1 MIMEEIIRKNPKL
14 WMVSIY
20 LFMVA
25 IFLHFKPALAFGQN
39 GSIKPFGTKKKG
51 STVFPV
57 WWWMF
62 MMAVL
67 SYLGVAYLCKFS
79 F

>member
-1 MIMEEIIRKNPKL
+1 MIMEDILRKNPKL

-25 IFLHFKPALAFGQN
+25 GFLYLKPGIAFAQD

-62 MMAVL
+62 IFAAV
-67 SYLGVAYLCKFS
+67 SYFLVAFLTKFS
-79 F
+79 M

>member
-1 MIMEEIIRKNPKL
+1 MEEILRKNPKL
-14 WMVSIY
+14 WIVAIY

-25 IFLHFKPALAFGQN
+25 GFLFVKPSIAFGSEGQ
-39 GSIKPFGTKKKG
+39 IKPFGTKKKG
-51 STVFPV
+51 STIFPV

-62 MMAVL
+62 IFAAL
-67 SYLGVAYLCKFS
+67 SYILVAFLTKFN

>member
-1 MIMEEIIRKNPKL
+1 MEDLFRKNPKL

-25 IFLHFKPALAFGQN
+25 GFLFIKPSVAFGPN
-39 GSIKPFGTKKKG
+39 GEIKPFGTKKKG
-51 STVFPV
+51 STIFPV

-62 MMAVL
+62 VFAALSYIAVAVL
-67 SYLGVAYLCKFS
+67 TKFKM
-79 F
+79 

>member
-1 MIMEEIIRKNPKL
+1 MEEIVRKNPKL
-14 WMVSIY
+14 WMVAIY

-25 IFLHFKPALAFGQN
+25 GFLYVKPGVSFTKD
-39 GSIKPFGTKKKG
+39 GSIKPFGTHKKG
-51 STVFPV
+51 STVFPI

-62 MMAVL
+62 IFAVF
-67 SYLGVAYLCKFS
+67 SYIGVAYITNFN

>member
-1 MIMEEIIRKNPKL
+1 MEHILRKNPKL
-14 WMVSIY
+14 WMVTFY

-25 IFLHFKPALAFGQN
+25 AFLYIKPSVAFGPG

-62 MMAVL
+62 VFAVM
-67 SYLGVAYLCKFS
+67 SYLLTAYLTNYS

>member
-1 MIMEEIIRKNPKL
+1 MEDIVRKNPKL
-14 WMVSIY
+14 WMVAIY

-25 IFLHFKPALAFGQN
+25 AFLHVKPSVSFGP
-39 GSIKPFGTKKKG
+39 GGTVKPFGTKKKG

-62 MMAVL
+62 IFAAL
-67 SYLGVAYLCKFS
+67 SYLAVVYVTKFS
-79 F
+79 I

>member
-1 MIMEEIIRKNPKL
+1 MIMEHILRKNPKL
-14 WMVSIY
+14 WMVTFY

-25 IFLHFKPALAFGQN
+25 LFLYLKPSVAFGPS

-51 STVFPV
+51 STIFPV

-62 MMAVL
+62 VFAVF
-67 SYLGVAYLCKFS
+67 SYLGVAYLTNYS